1 MSIVITSYRQ
11 RKGIVM
17 CQNLDFLILLV
28 ELSGK
33 AALM

>member
-1 MSIVITSYRQ
+1 MSLVITTYRL

-17 CQNLDFLILLV
+17 CQNLDFLILL
-28 ELSGK
+28 EEQSGK